1 MARESF
7 EDARIAE
14 LLNRYFVSIKV
25 DREERPDVDSI
36 YDPVH
41 GGFGLAPKFPTPH
54 IILFLLACYE
64 RRGDAECLKM
74 ARHSLEQMYRG
85 GLYNHIGFGFCRY
98 STDERFLVPHFEKML
113 YDNALMIL
121 AYSCA

>member
-41 GGFGLAPKFPTPH
+41 GGFDLAPKFPTPH

-85 GLYNHIGFGFCRY
+85 GLYDHIGFGFCRY
-98 STDERFLVPHFEKML
+98 HAVILHSVLLFLL
-113 YDNALMIL
+113 YAAIL
-121 AYSCA
+121 SMSPCWIA